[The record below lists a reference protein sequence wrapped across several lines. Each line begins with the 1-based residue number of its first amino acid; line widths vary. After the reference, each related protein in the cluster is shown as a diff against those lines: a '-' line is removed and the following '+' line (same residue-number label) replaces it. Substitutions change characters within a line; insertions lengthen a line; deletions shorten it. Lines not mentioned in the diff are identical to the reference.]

1 MVIVDRLP
9 PGEATSFG
17 NAGSL
22 SWSSCVPIAVPGLL
36 PQVPGWLLRRDGPL
50 TIRWRYLPRLLPW
63 LLRFVRA
70 GNLERLEAS
79 STAMAALH
87 GPALD
92 LHRMLATDAGIADL
106 VRSTG
111 YIHVYPRSRP
121 NRADEI
127 PWRFVTQHGAHIEIL
142 NGAELRDIE
151 PHISDRYAQAVM
163 VHDQG
168 YAANP
173 GRLVKGLARQVVA
186 DGGDIVQREVRGFD
200 VSDGRVV
207 AVRTEDNRI
216 ESGEVVIAAGA
227 WSTRLTRMLGFDV
240 PLEAERGYHV
250 TLANPGVEVRHT
262 LMETDRKFVATPMEM
277 GLRFAGTVELAEVDA
292 APDYRRAQ
300 AILEGARRMFPNLR
314 TEPHTRW
321 MGRRP
326 SLPDGLPVIG
336 HSPRQSNVFL
346 AFGHAH
352 TGMIGAP
359 NTGRLIAGMV
369 AGAPLNIDPAPYR
382 PGRF

>member
-1 MVIVDRLP
+1 MSGPRTVVIGAGIVGICCAAFLQRRGRRVVIVDRLP
-9 PGEATSFG
+9 PGDATSFG

-63 LLRFVRA
+63 LMRFVRA

-79 STAMAALH
+79 SAAMAALH

-92 LHRMLATDAGIADL
+92 LHRMLARDAGLADL
-106 VRSTG
+106 VCSTA
-111 YIHVYPRSRP
+111 YIHVYSRSRP

-127 PWRFVTQHGAHIEIL
+127 PWRFVTRHGAQIEIL
-142 NGAELRDIE
+142 DGEELRELE
-151 PHISDRYAQAVM
+151 PHISDRYAQAVV

-173 GRLVKGLARQVVA
+173 GRLVKGLARQVAA
-186 DGGDIVQREVRGFD
+186 DGGDIVQSEVRGFD
-200 VSDGRVV
+200 VSGERVV
-207 AVRTEDNRI
+207 AVRTEGDAI

-262 LMETDRKFVATPMEM
+262 IMETDRKFVATPMEM

-292 APDYRRAQ
+292 PPTT
-300 AILEGARRMFPNLR
+300 GARRRSSRGHDACSPIC
-314 TEPHTRW
+314 TPTRIPAGW
-321 MGRRP
+321 AGARVCPTACRLSDPRP
-326 SLPDGLPVIG
+326 GSPMCSLPSDMP
-336 HSPRQSNVFL
+336 
-346 AFGHAH
+346 
-352 TGMIGAP
+352 T
-359 NTGRLIAGMV
+359 
-369 AGAPLNIDPAPYR
+369 PA
-382 PGRF
+382 